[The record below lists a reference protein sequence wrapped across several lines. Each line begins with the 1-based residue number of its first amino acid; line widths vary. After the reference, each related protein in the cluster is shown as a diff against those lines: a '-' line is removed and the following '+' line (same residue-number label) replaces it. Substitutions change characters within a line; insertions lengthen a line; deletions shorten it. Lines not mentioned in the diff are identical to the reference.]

1 MSDDHA
7 LSFLDTNILVY
18 AYDQHEP
25 HKMQIARQILK
36 QGLLEKNVFLSA
48 QVLGEFF
55 VVVTKKIKEP
65 LAPAAALEIIEALG
79 VLPFIE
85 TDYPLIVNA
94 ITYHL
99 QFKIS
104 YWDALIVAAA
114 ERSRCNALLTE
125 DLKDGEM
132 YKGVKVHNPFC
143 P

>member
-1 MSDDHA
+1 MNDDHA

-25 HKMQIARQILK
+25 QKMQIARQILK

-48 QVLGEFF
+48 QVLGELF

-79 VLPFIE
+79 VLPLIE
-85 TDYPLIVNA
+85 TDYPLIIKA
-94 ITYHL
+94 ITHHL

-114 ERSRCNALLTE
+114 ERSGCNTLLTE

-132 YKGVKVHNPFC
+132 YNGVKVHNPFK
-143 P
+143 